1 MIINLLKYVI
11 TRKCHQM
18 NSLMKP
24 LLVGAYLELK
34 NIENRENKG
43 IVTLLSLL
51 GNPTNIVEE
60 VIGND

>member
-1 MIINLLKYVI
+1 
-11 TRKCHQM
+11 
-18 NSLMKP
+18 MKP

-51 GNPTNIVEE
+51 GNPSNIVEE

>member
-1 MIINLLKYVI
+1 
-11 TRKCHQM
+11 M

-51 GNPTNIVEE
+51 GNPSNIVEE
-60 VIGND
+60 IIGND

>member
-1 MIINLLKYVI
+1 
-11 TRKCHQM
+11 
-18 NSLMKP
+18 MKP

-43 IVTLLSLL
+43 IVSLLSLQ

-60 VIGND
+60 VIGNDQENDSRLFLEKKID